1 MYLEEKIEFL
11 EKENLDLKQKLV
23 QKNTSGIEEL
33 IQMKPKSYIIGK
45 KEAKEV
51 FGDCESVFYDKCK
64 EIREQIR
71 LGRYSHYAI
80 SADKKNKVN
89 MFVYYDYTFFRD
101 MLKDSKM
108 QKYVPPFEPEEI
120 VKLFPMGKKVIIAN
134 I

>member
-71 LGRYSHYAI
+71 LGRFSHYAI

-89 MFVYYDYTFFRD
+89 MFVYYDYMFFRD

-108 QKYVPPFEPEEI
+108 QKYVPPLNRKILLNYFQWGR
-120 VKLFPMGKKVIIAN
+120 K
-134 I
+134 